1 MTHYLGETFLY
12 LILHKWGLFQ
22 QERWLKFPT
31 EVAFHSGRNLM
42 PCFNAL
48 YLPIQCN
55 INQ

>member
-42 PCFNAL
+42 PRFNAL